1 MNTASEKKVL
11 IVEDDEAVLK
21 ALNAKLTQA
30 GLAVLLA
37 RDGSS
42 GLATA
47 LQEHPQLILLD
58 ILMPLMDGWE
68 MLKRLREDENWGK
81 QVSVVILTS
90 LSADEDAQI
99 RHIAELGPTLFMT
112 KTDWKVEG
120 VVDKVLE
127 MLDVEKPPAPAV

>member
-30 GLAVLLA
+30 GLIVLEA
-37 RDGSS
+37 RDGAS

-68 MLKRLREDENWGK
+68 TLKRLREDENWGK
-81 QVSVVILTS
+81 QASVVILTS

-99 RHIAELGPTLFMT
+99 RHIVELGPTLFMT

-120 VVDKVLE
+120 VVNKVLE
-127 MLDVEKPPAPAV
+127 MLNVEKPPAPPV